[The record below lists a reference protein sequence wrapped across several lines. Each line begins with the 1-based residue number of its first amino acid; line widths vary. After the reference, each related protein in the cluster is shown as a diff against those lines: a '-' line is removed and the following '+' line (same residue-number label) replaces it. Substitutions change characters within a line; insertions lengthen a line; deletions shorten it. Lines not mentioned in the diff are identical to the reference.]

1 MAAPIKRNADGT
13 VDLSSLNAHV
23 SHLKGKYA
31 QNAANY
37 EANTGHKMDFS
48 APQQHDD
55 AHKHDGPKQTNDGK
69 AEEKNKQ

>member
-13 VDLSSLNAHV
+13 VDLGSLNAHV

-37 EANTGHKMDFS
+37 EANTGHKMQF
-48 APQQHDD
+48 QQHDD
-55 AHKHDGPKQTNDGK
+55 PHKHDGPKHTNDGE
-69 AEEKNKQ
+69 EEKEEEKEKQ